1 MAEPAHLPRRH
12 ELEVTGEILAHQRAW
27 LSGVRERVVSGE
39 PFAVLSADAPHEIY
53 RALDIPYVVLQW
65 WTSLL
70 ASRQRAAAALDAL
83 RAAGFPD
90 DRDQYNAL
98 AFGELLAADPEPPWG
113 GLPVPSILQAPVTGD
128 GTRKL
133 FEAWAAAAGAVFLP
147 VEHAIDVRLDLPR
160 RWWEELPEHWDR
172 HLPVERI
179 DLMTDQLHALVK
191 RLEAMTGRTFS
202 MDRFAEVMALA
213 NEHATWNRRSRD
225 LVADAVPAPV
235 SAAET
240 MTATMIPQ
248 WHRGSP
254 WGRDAARSLYTELE
268 ARRDAGVAVCPDER
282 LRLMWLGRGLW
293 SSLGLYREFE
303 EDHGAVFVWS
313 MYLALAADAYYRRL
327 EGADPM
333 RALAS
338 RFVPMGEEIRMPSW
352 SAPWHLNEARRHRID
367 GVVSFGEDDYFSARL
382 LREAGIPVLSIEAT
396 NVDGRTWDPGSFRAM
411 LAEFLEH
418 EVRPAAAERGP

>member
-282 LRLMWLGRGLW
+282 LRLM
-293 SSLGLYREFE
+293 
-303 EDHGAVFVWS
+303 
-313 MYLALAADAYYRRL
+313 
-327 EGADPM
+327 
-333 RALAS
+333 
-338 RFVPMGEEIRMPSW
+338 
-352 SAPWHLNEARRHRID
+352 
-367 GVVSFGEDDYFSARL
+367 
-382 LREAGIPVLSIEAT
+382 
-396 NVDGRTWDPGSFRAM
+396 
-411 LAEFLEH
+411 
-418 EVRPAAAERGP
+418 